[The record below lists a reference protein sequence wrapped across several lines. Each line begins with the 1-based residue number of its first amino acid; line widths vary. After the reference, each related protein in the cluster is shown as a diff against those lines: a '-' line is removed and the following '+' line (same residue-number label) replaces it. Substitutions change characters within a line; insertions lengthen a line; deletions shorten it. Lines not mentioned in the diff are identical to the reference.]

1 MVLAGR
7 CYERESVPYKAL
19 DSLVDALSRLL
30 RNGFPPT
37 KRERC
42 CLASSTRWPSSF
54 RSCAL
59 FTSACRTA
67 SRCHGTC
74 RSFVDA
80 RPRRCG
86 TCWLGSGDTHALVA
100 VIDDLQWGDVDSAM
114 LLADVMRPPD
124 GPVCFLIAVY
134 RDVEVQTSPF
144 LRSFLTDDITRSQSF
159 LRLRV
164 DPLSGEESQELVAAL
179 ASSVTAAL
187 DLSVIAAESGGSPFF
202 IRELVRF
209 AETGLSVSPDASVS
223 GQAADSEAREATLV
237 HVMRIRIARLPR
249 LARLLLQVIAVNG
262 RPMPQQ
268 VLRSAAGEPATDAPL
283 ALLRSEHLL
292 RVREDRITALNSSPI
307 MTASGRL
314 SSRRS
319 RPESCANA
327 TSDWL
332 RRGRARR
339 MRTPSSSRH
348 ITSERVTLSV
358 RLTIRASLPPRR
370 NVPSRSIEPLGCT
383 AARWNFLRRPRANVH
398 R

>member
-1 MVLAGR
+1 M
-7 CYERESVPYKAL
+7 
-19 DSLVDALSRLL
+19 
-30 RNGFPPT
+30 
-37 KRERC
+37 
-42 CLASSTRWPSSF
+42 
-54 RSCAL
+54 
-59 FTSACRTA
+59 
-67 SRCHGTC
+67 
-74 RSFVDA
+74 
-80 RPRRCG
+80 
-86 TCWLGSGDTHALVA
+86 
-100 VIDDLQWGDVDSAM
+100 IDDLQWGDVDSAM

-124 GPVCFLIAVY
+124 GPVLLLIAVY

-292 RVREDRITALNSSPI
+292 RVRETDHGTEFESYHDRIREIVVSTLEAGELRECHQ
-307 MTASGRL
+307 RL
-314 SSRRS
+314 AAAWAGA
-319 RPESCANA
+319 ANA
-327 TSDWL
+327 DAELLAAHYLGAGDAFSAAHHTSVAAAEAE
-332 RRGRARR
+332 RA
-339 MRTPSSSRH
+339 
-348 ITSERVTLSV
+348 L
-358 RLTIRASLPPRR
+358 AFDQ
-370 NVPSRSIEPLGCT
+370 PLGCT